1 MQLVLMSEGLQPYL
15 EESMWIDYQHPLIQ
29 EKIHQIKQ
37 MASTKL
43 ERAELAFNFVRDEIT
58 HSFDIDST
66 KVTASASEAI
76 EQREG
81 ICFAKAHLLAA
92 LLRGM
97 GIPTGFCYQ
106 RVTRKGTVES
116 GYALHGLNAVY
127 FDELQKWFRVD
138 PRGNKPGVYT
148 EFSIYPEKLAYPIR
162 TEMDEIDFPYVY
174 SEPLADVITSLQAA
188 ADCKELFFNRPEMI
202 IK

>member
-138 PRGNKPGVYT
+138 PRGNKPGCIRSLVFIQKNLRIRFEQRWMKSTSHMYIVNRWQMSLLRYKLLPIVKSC
-148 EFSIYPEKLAYPIR
+148 FSIVQK
-162 TEMDEIDFPYVY
+162 
-174 SEPLADVITSLQAA
+174 
-188 ADCKELFFNRPEMI
+188 
-202 IK
+202 